1 MNTIKL
7 INSYKLFFITV
18 ICAALLFTSCNNNS
32 DTQAFETAQ
41 LSGSNQAPPV
51 TTKGSGTVEGNYDSK
66 TKVIT
71 LNLKWSLGNP
81 GDTTIMGHIHK
92 GAAGVSGPVVIPFVD
107 LPSGATDQ
115 QFSFTSPALTAEQE
129 ADLKAGDYYVNIHS
143 NTDPG
148 GELRAQLILK

>member
-1 MNTIKL
+1 MNAFKF

-18 ICAALLFTSCNNNS
+18 VCAAVLFTSCNNS

-51 TTKGSGTVEGNYDSK
+51 TTKGSGTVEGNYNTK

-71 LNLKWSLGNP
+71 LNLKWSLGNTS
-81 GDTTIMGHIHK
+81 DTTIMGHIHK
-92 GAAGVSGPVVIPFVD
+92 GAAGVSGPVVIPFVG

-115 QFSFTSPALTAEQE
+115 QFSFTSQPLTEGQE

-143 NTDPG
+143 NTDPS

>member
-7 INSYKLFFITV
+7 IKLYKLFFITV
-18 ICAALLFTSCNNNS
+18 VCAAVLFTSCNSS
-32 DTQAFETAQ
+32 DTQAIETAQ
-41 LSGSNQAPPV
+41 LSGSNEAPPV
-51 TTKGSGTVEGNYDSK
+51 TTKGSGTVDGNYNTK

-92 GAAGVSGPVVIPFVD
+92 GAAGVSGPVVFPFVG
-107 LPSGATDQ
+107 LPTGATDQ
-115 QFSFTSPALTAEQE
+115 KFSFTSQPLTDEQE
-129 ADLKAGDYYVNIHS
+129 TDLKAGDYYVNVHS
-143 NTDPG
+143 NAYPG

>member
-18 ICAALLFTSCNNNS
+18 VCAAVLFTSCNNS

-41 LSGSNQAPPV
+41 LSGSNEAPPV
-51 TTKGSGTVEGNYDSK
+51 TTTGSGTVEGNYNTK

-81 GDTTIMGHIHK
+81 GDTTTMGHIHK
-92 GAAGVSGPVVIPFVD
+92 GAAGVSGPVVVPFEG

-115 QFSFTSPALTAEQE
+115 QFSFTSQPLTTEQE
-129 ADLKAGDYYVNIHS
+129 SELKAGDYYVNIHS
-143 NTDPG
+143 NTNPG
-148 GELRAQLILK
+148 GELRGQLILK

>member
-18 ICAALLFTSCNNNS
+18 VCAAVLFTSCNNS

-51 TTKGSGTVEGNYDSK
+51 TTKGSGTVEGNYDAK

-81 GDTTIMGHIHK
+81 GDTTTMGHIHK

-115 QFSFTSPALTAEQE
+115 QFSFTSQPLTAGQE
-129 ADLKAGDYYVNIHS
+129 AELKAGDYYVNIHS

>member
-1 MNTIKL
+1 MNTFKL

-18 ICAALLFTSCNNNS
+18 VCAAVLFTSCNNSN
-32 DTQAFETAQ
+32 TQAFETAQ
-41 LSGSNQAPPV
+41 LSGSNEVPPV
-51 TTKGSGTVEGNYDSK
+51 TTKGSGTVEGNYNTN
-66 TKVIT
+66 TKVVT
-71 LNLKWSLGNP
+71 LDLKWSLGNP
-81 GDTTIMGHIHK
+81 GDTTLMGHIHK
-92 GAAGVSGPVVIPFVD
+92 GAAGVSGPVVIPLKG

-115 QFSFTSPALTAEQE
+115 QFSFTSQPLTAEQE

>member
-18 ICAALLFTSCNNNS
+18 VCAAVLFTSCNNS
-32 DTQAFETAQ
+32 DTQALETAQ

-51 TTKGSGTVEGNYDSK
+51 TTKGSGTVEGNYDAK

-81 GDTTIMGHIHK
+81 GDTTTMGHIHK
-92 GAAGVSGPVVIPFVD
+92 GATGISGPVVIPFAD

-115 QFSFTSPALTAEQE
+115 QFTFTSEPLTAGQE
-129 ADLKAGDYYVNIHS
+129 TELKAGDYYVNIHS